1 MVSGFI
7 ARGGLPKTP
16 IALLHGRSVGFVGS
30 KGSRTFVAT
39 NVPLS
44 PNQNALKSSKT
55 AVRG

>member
-16 IALLHGRSVGFVGS
+16 IALLHGGSVGFVGS

-39 NVPLS
+39 NVP
-44 PNQNALKSSKT
+44 PFAESKCT
-55 AVRG
+55 QIK